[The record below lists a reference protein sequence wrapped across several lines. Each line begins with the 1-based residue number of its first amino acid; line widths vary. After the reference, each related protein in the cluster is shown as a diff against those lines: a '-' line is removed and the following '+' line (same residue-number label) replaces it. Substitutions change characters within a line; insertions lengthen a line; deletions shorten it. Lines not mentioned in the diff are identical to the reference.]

1 MKKYRQEDDK
11 NKDLLNEDEL
21 IYGHS
26 AAKEEARLREA
37 INRTDEEKF
46 FLFTRMF
53 RINKMLK
60 SAKITHK
67 HIE

>member
-1 MKKYRQEDDK
+1 MKKYKQEEEESK
-11 NKDLLNEDEL
+11 NILNEDEL

-26 AAKEEARLREA
+26 EAKEEARLREA

-60 SAKITHK
+60 SAKITHQPV
-67 HIE
+67 E

>member
-1 MKKYRQEDDK
+1 MKYKQQEEENK
-11 NKDLLNEDEL
+11 NILNEDEA

>member
-1 MKKYRQEDDK
+1 MKKYKENEEKHK
-11 NKDLLNEDEL
+11 NTLNEDEL

-26 AAKEEARLREA
+26 EAKEEARLREA

-46 FLFTRMF
+46 RLFTRML
-53 RINKMLK
+53 RVNIMLK
-60 SAKITHK
+60 NAKITHK

>member
-1 MKKYRQEDDK
+1 MKKYKQNDDK
-11 NKDLLNEDEL
+11 NKNLLNEDEH

-53 RINKMLK
+53 KINRMLK
-60 SAKITHK
+60 NAKITHK
-67 HIE
+67 NID